1 METLK
6 FSIQVNVSR
15 EKVWDA
21 LWSKENYEK
30 WTAAFSE
37 GSHAVSDWKEGSKIL
52 FLDGKGQGMFS
63 IIDKKIPSRQMS
75 FKHLGVVIK
84 GVEQPA
90 DEKTKEWSGA
100 KENYYLS
107 DRDGGTELKVEMDT
121 VEEYAQYFRDTFPK
135 ALEIVKQVSEN

>member
-6 FSIQVNVSR
+6 FSIQVNASR

-21 LWSKENYEK
+21 LWNKEHYEK

-52 FLDGKGQGMFS
+52 FLDGEGQGMFS

-90 DEKTKEWSGA
+90 DEKTKDWSGA

-107 DRDGGTELKVEMDT
+107 DRNGGTELKVEMDT
-121 VEEYAQYFRDTFPK
+121 VEEHAQYFRDVFPK
-135 ALEIVKQVSEN
+135 ALEIVKQAAEN